1 MLPAD
6 VGIVLQIRTCD
17 SCCGTSGAT
26 ITTKMKMVKVK
37 VKLQVEPILTIITTS
52 ICNIIISIISIISD
66 LPVIEK
72 GYIIWLC

>member
-37 VKLQVEPILTIITTS
+37 LQVEPILTIITTS
-52 ICNIIISIISIISD
+52 ICNIIISIISD

>member
-1 MLPAD
+1 M
-6 VGIVLQIRTCD
+6 
-17 SCCGTSGAT
+17 
-26 ITTKMKMVKVK
+26 VK

-52 ICNIIISIISIISD
+52 ICNIIISIISD